1 MITKI
6 QDDKIRK
13 DLIIK
18 NIDKFDNYT
27 IEIGKY
33 KEIFDKLDEDKD
45 GLISYD
51 NLNVKEIEIE
61 DLLKISSLINEIK
74 NKKLTTLS
82 FEDFKI
88 LTQQF
93 YI

>member
-1 MITKI
+1 MKETKI
-6 QDDKIRK
+6 V
-13 DLIIK
+13 
-18 NIDKFDNYT
+18 
-27 IEIGKY
+27 KY

-88 LTQQF
+88 LAQQF